1 MVNLV
6 QTECANVN
14 PKLTNVLFNLNG
26 PTEVLR

>member
-1 MVNLV
+1 
-6 QTECANVN
+6 VN